1 MAHRTRSLA
10 RATALLMAAG
20 LVSADSLPDGGFS
33 PALLAALDP
42 SRAAADACGPD
53 RGRMNPARALLA
65 AAALAAPASRA
76 GGVPL
81 YPDLVGSAFPLSTRN
96 SAARRWFS
104 QGLLLTYGFNHAG
117 AVASFRRAQQSD
129 PACALCWWGEAMAL
143 GPNINAAMDGRDRP
157 AALAALDRAVALKG
171 SASPLEQALI
181 EALAKRYS
189 RDEATDR
196 AALDA
201 AYADAML
208 AVAARF
214 AGDDDV
220 QMLAAEAVMDT
231 SPWNYWQ
238 ADGKPVGRSGE
249 AVRLLEAVIARNPG
263 HAQAS
268 HLYVHMLEASD
279 PARAEA
285 AADRLAAAPVRSAG
299 HLVHMP
305 AHIWQLR
312 GRYGDSIRAN
322 IAAARADEAW
332 IRATNDRSLVRY
344 GYHPHNV
351 HFIVTSAMMAGD
363 LATAQRE
370 AQRLRGLLDVETAA
384 RIGWIQAI
392 NGAPYQAMAQF
403 AAPAAILAMPA
414 PDARLPLATAMYHY
428 ARAVAFAANRN
439 QPGFA
444 ATLAALQA
452 LKTHPGMALLAEQA
466 VPAGEL
472 IALAT
477 AVARG
482 RWAMAHGQHAE
493 AARHFRAAIAFE
505 TAMPYMEPR
514 YWHYPVSQSLGAA
527 LLLAGDR
534 AGATA
539 AFRAALVQAPGNGW
553 ALYGL
558 AQSEAAAGH
567 KPEAVAAQAAF
578 RRAWAGDPTW
588 LKLERL

>member
-1 MAHRTRSLA
+1 MRSIRRSVKFAALA
-10 RATALLMAAG
+10 AAV
-20 LVSADSLPDGGFS
+20 LVPISAGMPPAFDSE
-33 PALLAALDP
+33 LLAALDP
-42 SRAAADACGPD
+42 MRLAESLCDPARSA
-53 RGRMNPARALLA
+53 MNPTRSLLA
-65 AAALAAPASRA
+65 AAAVAAPASA
-76 GGVPL
+76 TGAVPL
-81 YPDLVGSAFPLSTRN
+81 YPDLTGSAFPLSTRN
-96 SAARRWFS
+96 RDARRWFS

-117 AVASFRRAQQSD
+117 AVASFRRAQQID

-157 AALAALDRAVALKG
+157 AALAALDRAVALKA

-181 EALAKRYS
+181 EALATRYS
-189 RDEATDR
+189 RDPAADR

-201 AYADAML
+201 AYSDAML

-220 QMLAAEAVMDT
+220 QVLAAEAVMDT

-238 ADGKPVGRSGE
+238 ADGKPIGRSGE
-249 AVRLLEAVIARNPG
+249 AVRLLKAVIARNPG
-263 HAQAS
+263 HPQAA

-285 AADRLAAAPVRSAG
+285 AADRLAAAPVRNAG

-312 GRYGDSIRAN
+312 GRYRDSIRAN
-322 IAAARADEAW
+322 IAAARADEAY
-332 IRATNDRSLVRY
+332 IRATGDRSLVRY

-370 AQRLRGLLDVETAA
+370 AQRLRGLLDVETSA

-392 NGAPYQAMAQF
+392 DGAPYQAMAQF

-428 ARAVAFAANRN
+428 ARAVAQAANKDE
-439 QPGFA
+439 PGFA

-452 LKTHPGMALLAEQA
+452 LNAHPGMAMLAEQG
-466 VPAGEL
+466 VPAADL
-472 IALAT
+472 IRLAT

-482 RWAMAHGQHAE
+482 RWAMAQGRHAD
-493 AARHFRAAIAFE
+493 AAGHFRAAAAVE
-505 TAMPYMEPR
+505 AAMPYMEPR

-527 LLLAGDR
+527 LHLAGDH
-534 AGATA
+534 AGASA

-558 AQSEAAAGH
+558 ALSEAAAGH

-578 RRAWAGDPTW
+578 RRAWAGDPKW
-588 LKLERL
+588 LQLERL